1 MYCSISAVRL
11 SKQHICCFYIRFL
24 LELVAF
30 SRKNVYEKSKCYF
43 FDYSTSTLLLSLEQ
57 VIRSLDDR
65 PKHIV
70 NTSSDTVMSLLL
82 LCLPDNTLKK
92 NKKKERKKKK
102 VAPISLS

>member
-11 SKQHICCFYIRFL
+11 SKQRIRVSTSDFYLNSWHFQEKML
-24 LELVAF
+24 
-30 SRKNVYEKSKCYF
+30 RKSLNVIF

-57 VIRSLDDR
+57 VIQSLDDR

-92 NKKKERKKKK
+92 NKKKERKKEK
-102 VAPISLS
+102 LL